1 MTAIDTLVSA
11 FESGRLSRR
20 QLVQG
25 LAAMVAA
32 SAPAAAEAQTPAIP
46 ALSLNHVSLAVTDP
60 EASKQFFQKTFGM
73 PEYVAL
79 SAEELRRG
87 AAQPINL
94 SLGTSFLG
102 LYKMPNPGRVDHVCL
117 GVANYEVNAMAAKL
131 EAQGIKA
138 TIRKDKPEV
147 YFNDPDGIRFQLEN
161 KDYRG

>member
-73 PEYVAL
+73 PVA
-79 SAEELRRG
+79 STQG
-87 AAQPINL
+87 TGINL
-94 SLGTSFLG
+94 SLGTS
-102 LYKMPNPGRVDHVCL
+102 CL

>member
-1 MTAIDTLVSA
+1 MTSIDTLVTA

-25 LAAMVAA
+25 LSALVAA
-32 SAPAAAEAQTPAIP
+32 ATAPAPAAAQAPAIP
-46 ALSLNHVSLAVTDP
+46 ALSLNHVSLAVNDP

-73 PEYVAL
+73 PVV
-79 SAEELRRG
+79 STQG
-87 AAQPINL
+87 TGINL
-94 SLGTSFLG
+94 ALGTSFLG

-147 YFNDPDGIRFQLEN
+147 YFTDPDGIRFQLED

>member
-1 MTAIDTLVSA
+1 MTAIDTLVTA

-25 LAAMVAA
+25 LAALVAEG
-32 SAPAAAEAQTPAIP
+32 APAAAEAQTPAIP

-73 PEYVAL
+73 PVA
-79 SAEELRRG
+79 STQG
-87 AAQPINL
+87 TGINL

-117 GVANYEVNAMAAKL
+117 GVDNYDVNAMAAKL

-138 TIRKDKPEV
+138 IIRKDKPEV

>member
-25 LAAMVAA
+25 LATLVA
-32 SAPAAAEAQTPAIP
+32 SAATVAEAAQSPAIP

-73 PEYVAL
+73 PVA
-79 SAEELRRG
+79 STQG
-87 AAQPINL
+87 TGINL
-94 SLGTSFLG
+94 ALGTSFLG

-117 GVANYEVNAMAAKL
+117 GVDHYEVNAMAAKL

>member
-1 MTAIDTLVSA
+1 MTSIDTLVTA
-11 FESGRLSRR
+11 FERGALSRR
-20 QLVQG
+20 ELVRG

-32 SAPAAAEAQTPAIP
+32 SVAAPAAAQAAPAIP
-46 ALSLNHVSLAVTDP
+46 ALSLNHVSLAVADP

-73 PEYVAL
+73 PVA
-79 SAEELRRG
+79 STQG
-87 AAQPINL
+87 TGINL

>member
-1 MTAIDTLVSA
+1 MTDIETLVAA
-11 FESGRLSRR
+11 FERGSLTRR
-20 QLVQG
+20 DLVRG
-25 LAAMVAA
+25 LAAMVAS
-32 SAPAAAEAQTPAIP
+32 SAVPAAAAAEPAIP

-73 PEYVAL
+73 PVA
-79 SAEELRRG
+79 SVQG
-87 AAQPINL
+87 TGINL

-117 GVANYEVNAMAAKL
+117 GVDHYEVNAMAAKL

-147 YFNDPDGIRFQLEN
+147 YFTDPDGIRFQLES

>member
-32 SAPAAAEAQTPAIP
+32 SAPAAVEAQTPPIP

-60 EASKQFFQKTFGM
+60 ETSKQFFQKTFGM
-73 PEYVAL
+73 PVA
-79 SAEELRRG
+79 STQG
-87 AAQPINL
+87 TGINL

>member
-32 SAPAAAEAQTPAIP
+32 SAPAAAEAQTPPIP

-73 PEYVAL
+73 PVA
-79 SAEELRRG
+79 STQG
-87 AAQPINL
+87 TGINL

-131 EAQGIKA
+131 EAQGIKP
-138 TIRKDKPEV
+138 TIRKHKREV

>member
-1 MTAIDTLVSA
+1 MTAIDTLVTA

-32 SAPAAAEAQTPAIP
+32 GTPAAAGAQSPAIP

-73 PEYVAL
+73 PVA
-79 SAEELRRG
+79 STQG
-87 AAQPINL
+87 TGINL

>member
-1 MTAIDTLVSA
+1 MTAIDTLVTA

-32 SAPAAAEAQTPAIP
+32 SAPAAVEAQTPAIP

-73 PEYVAL
+73 PVA
-79 SAEELRRG
+79 STQG
-87 AAQPINL
+87 TGINL

>member
-1 MTAIDTLVSA
+1 MNAIDTLVTG
-11 FESGRLSRR
+11 FERGRLSRR
-20 QLVQG
+20 ELVQG

-32 SAPAAAEAQTPAIP
+32 ASAAPVKAQSVPVIP
-46 ALSLNHVSLAVTDP
+46 ALSLNHVSLAVNDP
-60 EASKQFFQKTFGM
+60 EVSKQFFQRTFGM
-73 PEYVAL
+73 PVA
-79 SAEELRRG
+79 STQG
-87 AAQPINL
+87 TGINL
-94 SLGTSFLG
+94 ALGTSFLG

-117 GVANYEVNAMAAKL
+117 GVDHYEVNAMAATL

>member
-1 MTAIDTLVSA
+1 MTAIDTLVTA

-32 SAPAAAEAQTPAIP
+32 GAPAAAEAQTPAIP

-73 PEYVAL
+73 PVA
-79 SAEELRRG
+79 STQG
-87 AAQPINL
+87 TGINL

-117 GVANYEVNAMAAKL
+117 GVDNYDVNAMAAKL

-161 KDYRG
+161 KNYRG

>member
-1 MTAIDTLVSA
+1 MSAIDSLVSA
-11 FESGRLSRR
+11 FESGRLTRR

-25 LAAMVAA
+25 LAALVASTGA
-32 SAPAAAEAQTPAIP
+32 GEAAVQAPAIP
-46 ALSLNHVSLAVTDP
+46 ALSLNHVSLAVADP
-60 EASKQFFQKTFGM
+60 EASRQFFQKTFGM
-73 PEYVAL
+73 PVA
-79 SAEELRRG
+79 STQG
-87 AAQPINL
+87 TGINL

-117 GVANYEVNAMAAKL
+117 GVDNYEVNAMAAKL

>member
-32 SAPAAAEAQTPAIP
+32 SAPAAAEAQTPPIP

-73 PEYVAL
+73 PVA
-79 SAEELRRG
+79 STQG
-87 AAQPINL
+87 TGINL

>member
-1 MTAIDTLVSA
+1 MTAIDTLVTA

-32 SAPAAAEAQTPAIP
+32 SAPLAAEAQTPAIP

-73 PEYVAL
+73 PVA
-79 SAEELRRG
+79 STQG
-87 AAQPINL
+87 TGINL

>member
-1 MTAIDTLVSA
+1 MTAIDTLVTA

-32 SAPAAAEAQTPAIP
+32 SAPLAAEAQTPAIP

-60 EASKQFFQKTFGM
+60 EASKQVFQKTFGM
-73 PEYVAL
+73 PVA
-79 SAEELRRG
+79 STQG
-87 AAQPINL
+87 TGINL

>member
-1 MTAIDTLVSA
+1 MTTIDTLVSA

-73 PEYVAL
+73 PVA
-79 SAEELRRG
+79 STQG
-87 AAQPINL
+87 TGINL

>member
-1 MTAIDTLVSA
+1 MIAIDSLVSA
-11 FESGRLSRR
+11 FESGRLTRR

-25 LAAMVAA
+25 LAALVGAA
-32 SAPAAAEAQTPAIP
+32 SASEAAAQAPPIP
-46 ALSLNHVSLAVTDP
+46 ALSLNHVSLAVADP

-73 PEYVAL
+73 PVV
-79 SAEELRRG
+79 STQG
-87 AAQPINL
+87 TGINL
-94 SLGTSFLG
+94 ALGTSFLG

-117 GVANYEVNAMAAKL
+117 GVDNYDVHAMAAKL

-147 YFNDPDGIRFQLEN
+147 YFTDPDGIRFQLED

>member
-1 MTAIDTLVSA
+1 MIAIDSLVSA
-11 FESGRLSRR
+11 FESGRLTRR

-25 LAAMVAA
+25 LAALVGAA
-32 SAPAAAEAQTPAIP
+32 SASEAAAQAPPIP
-46 ALSLNHVSLAVTDP
+46 ALSLNHVSLAVADP

-73 PEYVAL
+73 PVV
-79 SAEELRRG
+79 STQG
-87 AAQPINL
+87 TGINL
-94 SLGTSFLG
+94 ALGTSFLG
-102 LYKMPNPGRVDHVCL
+102 LYKMPNPGRVDHVCF
-117 GVANYEVNAMAAKL
+117 GVDSYDVNAMAAKL

>member
-73 PEYVAL
+73 PVA
-79 SAEELRRG
+79 STQG
-87 AAQPINL
+87 TGINL

-138 TIRKDKPEV
+138 NIRKDQPEV

>member
-73 PEYVAL
+73 PVA
-79 SAEELRRG
+79 STQG
-87 AAQPINL
+87 TGINL
-94 SLGTSFLG
+94 SLGTSFRV
-102 LYKMPNPGRVDHVCL
+102 LYKIPNPGRVDYLCL
-117 GVANYEVNAMAAKL
+117 GVANYEV
-131 EAQGIKA
+131 KA
-138 TIRKDKPEV
+138 RV
-147 YFNDPDGIRFQLEN
+147 A
-161 KDYRG
+161 

>member
-73 PEYVAL
+73 PVA
-79 SAEELRRG
+79 STQG
-87 AAQPINL
+87 TGINL

>member
-1 MTAIDTLVSA
+1 MTAIDTLVTA
-11 FESGRLSRR
+11 FETGRLSRR

-32 SAPAAAEAQTPAIP
+32 AAPAAAEAQTPAIP

-73 PEYVAL
+73 PVA
-79 SAEELRRG
+79 STQG
-87 AAQPINL
+87 TGINL